1 MLFKGKKT
9 WQNLVD
15 IYNCSIDINDENE
28 IENIV
33 NKIVED
39 LDLHSVKKI
48 KYLFPNQGLTS
59 VDILSESHLVLHT
72 WPEYKYVSI
81 DLFSCSKKLKIDK
94 LYFKELFKS
103 NKVMCKTIKHII
115 K

>member
-1 MLFKGKKT
+1 MLSKEKKT

-72 WPEYKYVSI
+72 WPGYKYVSI
-81 DLFSCSKKLKIDK
+81 DLFSCSNKLKIDK

-103 NKVMCKTIKHII
+103 NKLMCKTIKHII